1 VTRAAPPSGPGA
13 VKSGPLPSRPG
24 AVKNGPPASR
34 PGAVKSGPPASR
46 PGAVR
51 RSRLALLPI
60 PRAGSFRL
68 AFVLAAAA
76 AAAAGALALAGDPAP
91 SHPAASDA
99 GRLPPHLRPLR
110 VTSGHE
116 IATGFFAGGDR
127 IVTVAHV
134 LDGGVAVN
142 GRRARVLRVDRRS
155 DLALLASPRLVPSAP
170 GLAPPAPR
178 VGPRGIVTEAAG
190 SGASLRVLRLRNGR
204 ATSLSVH
211 VRRAIVAHVRAPG
224 AARAVTRPALE
235 LAARVAAGDSGAP
248 VVSSSGALA
257 GVVFATSSA
266 REETAYAVD
275 ASAVQRLLAQH

>member
-1 VTRAAPPSGPGA
+1 VTRAALPSRRGA

-34 PGAVKSGPPASR
+34 PGAVKNGPPASR
-46 PGAVR
+46 AGAVR

-60 PRAGSFRL
+60 PRAGFFRL
-68 AFVLAAAA
+68 AFALAAAA
-76 AAAAGALALAGDPAP
+76 AAAAGVLALAGDPAP
-91 SHPAASDA
+91 SPPAASDA
-99 GRLPPHLRPLR
+99 GRLPPHLSPLR

-116 IATGFFAGGDR
+116 IATGFVAGGDR

-134 LDGGVAVN
+134 LDGAVAVN

-155 DLALLASPRLVPSAP
+155 DLALLGAP
-170 GLAPPAPR
+170 GLAAPARGPAPS
-178 VGPRGIVTEAAG
+178 GIETEAVG
-190 SGASLRVLRLRNGR
+190 SGASVRVLRLRNGR
-204 ATSLSVH
+204 PSSLSVH

-224 AARAVTRPALE
+224 GARAVTRPALE
-235 LAARVAAGDSGAP
+235 LAVRVAAGDSGAP

-275 ASAVQRLLAQH
+275 ASAVKRLLAQH